1 MLARGET
8 PGLEA
13 TTREVGALKGR
24 NTGSLAM
31 VVATKRVKRIFA
43 HGLGRKT
50 SAEGSLPTV
59 WAEKLQPK
67 EVSPRSGQ
75 KNFSRRKSPHSLG
88 RKTSAEGSLPTVWA
102 KKLQPKEVSPQ
113 TGQKNFSRRK
123 SPHSLGRKTSAEGS
137 LPTDRAEKL
146 QPKEVSPRSGRK
158 NFSRR
163 KKNSNLLIAVKNF
176 FERK

>member
-67 EVSPRSGQ
+67 EVSPQSGQ
-75 KNFSRRKSPHSLG
+75 KNFSRRKSPHGLG
-88 RKTSAEGSLPTVWA
+88 EKTSAEGSLPTVWY
-102 KKLQPKEVSPQ
+102 
-113 TGQKNFSRRK
+113 
-123 SPHSLGRKTSAEGS
+123 
-137 LPTDRAEKL
+137 
-146 QPKEVSPRSGRK
+146 
-158 NFSRR
+158 
-163 KKNSNLLIAVKNF
+163 
-176 FERK
+176 

>member
-43 HGLGRKT
+43 HELGR
-50 SAEGSLPTV
+50 
-59 WAEKLQPK
+59 
-67 EVSPRSGQ
+67 
-75 KNFSRRKSPHSLG
+75 KNFSRRKSPHGLG

-102 KKLQPKEVSPQ
+102 KKLQPKE
-113 TGQKNFSRRK
+113 
-123 SPHSLGRKTSAEGS
+123 
-137 LPTDRAEKL
+137 EK
-146 QPKEVSPRSGRK
+146 
-158 NFSRR
+158 
-163 KKNSNLLIAVKNF
+163 
-176 FERK
+176 

>member
-43 HGLGRKT
+43 HELGKKT

-59 WAEKLQPK
+59 WAKKLQQK
-67 EVSPRSGQ
+67 EVSPQSGE
-75 KNFSRRKSPHSLG
+75 KNFSRRKSPHGLG

-102 KKLQPKEVSPQ
+102 KKLQPKE
-113 TGQKNFSRRK
+113 
-123 SPHSLGRKTSAEGS
+123 
-137 LPTDRAEKL
+137 EK
-146 QPKEVSPRSGRK
+146 
-158 NFSRR
+158 
-163 KKNSNLLIAVKNF
+163 
-176 FERK
+176 